1 MTDPKGRGRQRSSES
16 EEAILKAT
24 LQLLKEKPLRDITV
38 DAIARKAGVGK
49 MTIYKWWPSKAYV
62 ALDAFRKKMNRVVA
76 MPDTGDTERDLA
88 ELLYSIMSFYIS
100 PTGRIFSQF
109 LAESQSDPEFAA
121 LFREHFLKPRR
132 ESAGAFLDR
141 AMKQGVIDRTLN
153 REILLDLIFGPMVF
167 RLMAGHAPLN
177 RAESDAMIS
186 TLLHGIRSKA
196 PRLKRASGDKTVV
209 SQV

>member
-62 ALDAFRKKMNRVVA
+62 ALDAFRKKMNRVVV
-76 MPDTGDTERDLA
+76 MPDTGDTEKDLA

-186 TLLHGIRSKA
+186 TLLRGIRGKA
-196 PRLKRASGDKTVV
+196 PGRKRASGDKAVV

>member
-62 ALDAFRKKMNRVVA
+62 ALDAFRKKMNRVVV
-76 MPDTGDTERDLA
+76 MPDTGDTEKDLA

-177 RAESDAMIS
+177 RAESDAMIA
-186 TLLHGIRSKA
+186 TLLRGIRSKA
-196 PRLKRASGDKTVV
+196 PGRKRASGDKTVV

>member
-62 ALDAFRKKMNRVVA
+62 ALDAFRKKMNKVVV
-76 MPDTGDTERDLA
+76 MPDTGDTEKDLA

-100 PTGRIFSQF
+100 PTGHIFSQF

-121 LFREHFLKPRR
+121 LFRERFLKPRR

-141 AMKQGVIDRTLN
+141 AIKQGVIDRTLN

-186 TLLHGIRSKA
+186 TLLRGIRGKQ
-196 PRLKRASGDKTVV
+196 PRAKRASGDMVV
-209 SQV
+209 ASQV

>member
-62 ALDAFRKKMNRVVA
+62 ALDAFRKKMNRVVV
-76 MPDTGDTERDLA
+76 MPDTGDTEKDLA

-177 RAESDAMIS
+177 RAESDAMIA
-186 TLLHGIRSKA
+186 TLLRGIRSKA
-196 PRLKRASGDKTVV
+196 PGRK
-209 SQV
+209 